1 MEKVSKYSLVLL
13 TILLVALLMHAS
25 ISELK
30 LLVAVQSDEELKAS
44 KSFQYQYP
52 LFHVLAFLHIPVG
65 LIFLVTG
72 GYQFIPVFRKR
83 YHQTHKT
90 VGRIFLV
97 SSLIVSSTAITMGIF
112 YPYGNY
118 LESLNLS
125 SFWHLSAWR
134 HLLGL
139 SPCEKAEF
147 RPASKVGNQGLLYFP
162 FGGQHTDYRLDGH
175 NHDRQ
180 KPAGGAGSIFCYGIS
195 ASLFGRGSL
204 DQISGEGLENSTGI
218 KTCLHT

>member
-118 LESLNLS
+118 LESLTSAVFGTYLLAGTYWAYLHARKRNFVQHQRWVIRVYFISLS
-125 SFWHLSAWR
+125 VASIRIIAAMGIIMTGKSLQEVLGVSFVMAF
-134 HLLGL
+134 LLHFL
-139 SPCEKAEF
+139 AVEVWIKY
-147 RPASKVGNQGLLYFP
+147 QGRVLRTPL
-162 FGGQHTDYRLDGH
+162 G
-175 NHDRQ
+175 
-180 KPAGGAGSIFCYGIS
+180 
-195 ASLFGRGSL
+195 
-204 DQISGEGLENSTGI
+204 
-218 KTCLHT
+218 